1 MKNILKKFKNM
12 KYRHKLTILL
22 VVVSLVPVT
31 VISLYGHMRMSSLV
45 RENEMEEM
53 NSILEQ
59 TRESIDSQVQVY
71 TSLINYL
78 TYSPD
83 IEEIIAEKN
92 MDNYLAYERY
102 TEVVDPLL
110 TVPKSY
116 HDAILQIQ
124 LFAESIKVRH
134 GYTLIPMK
142 EIGEEWWEQELKDQV
157 SVQWLIDRERREI
170 AAVRKIYK
178 GQNAEAALCITLDYD
193 KVF

>member
-71 TSLINYL
+71 TIILRILLIL
-78 TYSPD
+78 KRSSRKK
-83 IEEIIAEKN
+83 IWIIIWR
-92 MDNYLAYERY
+92 MRG
-102 TEVVDPLL
+102 
-110 TVPKSY
+110 
-116 HDAILQIQ
+116 IQ
-124 LFAESIKVRH
+124 R
-134 GYTLIPMK
+134 
-142 EIGEEWWEQELKDQV
+142 
-157 SVQWLIDRERREI
+157 
-170 AAVRKIYK
+170 
-178 GQNAEAALCITLDYD
+178 
-193 KVF
+193 